1 MIIEQE
7 QLLSMLGYDNVGCA
21 EKCLK
26 KQGVAVIYGKEGR
39 ISTTLDALNQVLL
52 KIKSKPP
59 IEID

>member
-7 QLLSMLGYDNVGCA
+7 QLLSMTGYKNVADA

-26 KQGVAVIYGKEGR
+26 KQGISLIYGKGGR
-39 ISTTLDALNQVLL
+39 ISTTLDALNKALID
-52 KIKSKPP
+52 KKHSPN